1 MKRIWISAAAL
12 ATALAAATPALAQD
26 TAPADEQGSGF
37 GEIIVTAQKRAENL
51 QDVPISATVVSAD
64 QLAARQI
71 FDPAQLQLVAPSLQ
85 VKSFNAAMGASN
97 FSVRGVGT
105 LSFSNTIEASVTSV
119 IDGVVMGQPVL
130 GFMNYLDLAQIEVL
144 NGPQGMLFGKNASAG
159 LVNITTRRPELGRFS
174 GQAMGEIAQMKV
186 PGDGLLYRLQGIVNV
201 PMGDNAALRVSASQT
216 HTDPVMKNLV
226 DVPGSQYGQDQT
238 SLRAKLLWEPTPE
251 LSIFIAGDYAHSK
264 GVGSG
269 GSADRIVLPTS
280 PFAPENA
287 ALGIVAGPDNF
298 FSSYGA
304 PTRAKF
310 DVGGLQANID
320 YEFSSGHTL
329 TSITAWRK
337 FDADNLFDSDKHR
350 VDILDTNHQLTTVSQ
365 FTEEL
370 RLASPV
376 GQFFEY
382 QLGLYY
388 YNSDSDSAITAAGAF
403 GQTTPPPAGFLAW
416 TGVVQTGAMKSKS
429 YAGFGQGTLNLSDRF
444 RFTFGG
450 RYTKDKLSLNS
461 VSDATGYVVPA
472 GAVGA
477 RAQRISEENFS
488 WRLGAQYDLTDDI
501 MAYASVARGYK
512 GPGFNLTVSATAP
525 LILPEIPTSYEAGIK
540 STLLDRHLIFNI
552 SGYTSTYKD
561 FQAQAFDTSSNS
573 YVLLNAGQ
581 LKSRGFEIEAS
592 ALPTEGLVFNLGLS
606 YVDAFFSDFQQDRCY
621 VGTQA
626 GCRAN
631 NTVDSTGNR
640 LPNVPKWTVSLTGR
654 YETPVSESLAVF
666 LQGALYARTS
676 SNFSST
682 EDPSTHLPGY
692 SLFDASIGLKQIDD
706 KYKLTLFCRNC
717 FDKRQP
723 TFINANSQSRANSRA
738 PADYYHMFGLNS
750 FRTFGLSLE
759 GRF

>member
-1 MKRIWISAAAL
+1 MNRIWTSAIAL
-12 ATALAAATPALAQD
+12 TGAFAATAPALAQD
-26 TAPADEQGSGF
+26 AAPADAQGGGF

-51 QDVPISATVVSAD
+51 QDVPISATVVSSD

-71 FDPAQLQLVAPSLQ
+71 FDPSQLQLVAPSLQ
-85 VKSFNAAMGASN
+85 VKSFNAALGASN

-105 LSFSNTIEASVTSV
+105 LSFSNTIESSVTSV
-119 IDGVVMGQPVL
+119 IDGVVMGNPAL

-159 LVNITTRRPELGRFS
+159 LVNITTRRPEIGRFD
-174 GQAMGEIAQMKV
+174 GQLMGELAQMKV

-201 PMGDNAALRVSASQT
+201 PMGETAALRVSASQT
-216 HTDPVMKNLV
+216 HTDPVIKNLV
-226 DVPGSQYGQDQT
+226 NVPGSQYGQNQT

-251 LSIFIAGDYAHSK
+251 LSVYIAGDYAHSS

-269 GSADRIVLPTS
+269 GSADRIVRPTS
-280 PFAPENA
+280 LFAAENA
-287 ALGIVAGPDNF
+287 DLGIVASPGNF
-298 FSSYGA
+298 YSSYGA
-304 PTRAKF
+304 PTRASF
-310 DVGGLQANID
+310 DVGGMQANID
-320 YEFSSGHTL
+320 YEFASGHTL

-350 VDILDTNHQLTTVSQ
+350 IDILDTNHQLSTISQ

-370 RLASPV
+370 RLASPT
-376 GQFFEY
+376 GTFFEY

-388 YNSDSDSAITAAGAF
+388 FDSKSNSDITASGAY
-403 GQTTPPPAGFLAW
+403 GSTDAPPAGFDAW
-416 TGVVQTGAMKSKS
+416 LGIRSTGSMTSKS
-429 YAGFGQGTLNLSDRF
+429 YAAFGQGTLNLSDRF

-450 RYTKDKLSLNS
+450 RYTYDKLKLRS
-461 VSDATGYVVPA
+461 VSDDTGFVVPLGTA
-472 GAVGA
+472 GS
-477 RAQRISEENFS
+477 RDQRISEENFS
-488 WRLGAQYDLTDDI
+488 WRVGAQYDLTDDV

-512 GPGFNLTVSATAP
+512 GPGFNLSIDPNAP
-525 LILPEIPTSYEAGIK
+525 LIMPEIPTSYEAGIK

-552 SGYTSTYKD
+552 AGYTSTFKN
-561 FQAQAFDTSSNS
+561 FQAQAFDTASNG
-573 YVLLNAGQ
+573 YVLLNAGA

-592 ALPTEGLVFNLGLS
+592 ALPAEGLVFNLGVS
-606 YVDAFFSDFQQDRCY
+606 YVDAFFSDFQADKCY
-621 VGTQA
+621 PFQPD
-626 GCRAN
+626 CRAN
-631 NTVDSTGNR
+631 GTVDSSGNR

-654 YETPVSESLAVF
+654 YETPVSESLAMF

-682 EDPSTHLPGY
+682 EDPNTRLPGY

-706 KYKLTLFCRNC
+706 RYKLTLFCRNC

-723 TFINANSQSRANSRA
+723 TFINSNSQSRG
-738 PADYYHMFGLNS
+738 DYYHMFGLNS
-750 FRTFGLSLE
+750 FRTLGLSLE

>member
-1 MKRIWISAAAL
+1 MNRIWTS
-12 ATALAAATPALAQD
+12 ATALATVLMLAAPAYGQDVQAQD
-26 TAPADEQGSGF
+26 DGGSGGF

-51 QDVPISATVVSAD
+51 QDVPISATVVNAD

-71 FDPAQLQLVAPSLQ
+71 FDPSQLQLVAPSLQ
-85 VKSFNAAMGASN
+85 VKSFNAALGASN

-119 IDGVVMGQPVL
+119 IDGVVMGNPSL

-159 LVNITTRRPELGRFS
+159 LVNITTRRPELGRFD
-174 GQAMGEIAQMKV
+174 GQVLGEIAQMKV

-201 PMGDNAALRVSASQT
+201 PLGETAALRVSAAQT
-216 HTDPVMKNLV
+216 HTDPVITNLV
-226 DVPGSQYGQDQT
+226 DVPGSQYGQNQT
-238 SLRAKLLWEPTPE
+238 SLRAKLLWEPTSE
-251 LSIFIAGDYAHSK
+251 LSIFIAGDYAHSS

-269 GSADRIVLPTS
+269 GSADRIVRPTS
-280 PFAPENA
+280 RFAAENA
-287 ALGIVAGPDNF
+287 DLGIVAGPDNF

-304 PTRAKF
+304 PTRASF

-320 YEFSSGHTL
+320 YEFASGHSL

-337 FDADNLFDSDKHR
+337 FDANNLFDSDKHR
-350 VDILDTNHQLTTVSQ
+350 VNLLDTNHQLSKISQ

-370 RLASPV
+370 RLASPT

-388 YNSDSDSAITAAGAF
+388 YDSKSDSDITAAGAN
-403 GQTTPPPAGFLAW
+403 GQTVPPPAGFEAW
-416 TGVVQTGAMKSKS
+416 VGTRSTGSMTSQS
-429 YAGFGQGTLNLSDRF
+429 YAAFGQGTLNLSDALRL
-444 RFTFGG
+444 TFGG
-450 RYTKDKLSLNS
+450 RYTYDKLKLRS
-461 VSDATGYVVPA
+461 VSDASDFVVPLGAA
-472 GAVGA
+472 GS
-477 RAQRISEENFS
+477 RDQRISEENFS
-488 WRLGAQYDLTDDI
+488 WRVGAQYDLTDDV

-512 GPGFNLTVSATAP
+512 GPGFNLTIDPRAP
-525 LILPEIPTSYEAGIK
+525 LIMPEIPTSYEAGIK
-540 STLLDRHLIFNI
+540 STLLDRHLILNL
-552 SGYTSTYKD
+552 SGYTSTFKN
-561 FQAQAFDTSSNS
+561 FQAQAFDTASNG
-573 YVLLNAGQ
+573 YVLLNAGA

-592 ALPTEGLVFNLGLS
+592 ALPAEGLVFNLGVS
-606 YVDAFFSDFQQDRCY
+606 YVDAYFSDFQADRCY
-621 VGTQA
+621 PFQP

-631 NTVDSTGNR
+631 GTIDSSGNR
-640 LPNVPKWTVSLTGR
+640 LPNVPKWTLSLTGR
-654 YETPVSESLAVF
+654 YETPVSESMAVF
-666 LQGALYARTS
+666 VQGALYARTK

-682 EDPSTHLPGY
+682 EDPNTELPGY

-723 TFINANSQSRANSRA
+723 TFINSNSQSRG
-738 PADYYHMFGLNS
+738 DYYHMFGLSS
-750 FRTFGLSLE
+750 FRTLGLSLE

>member
-1 MKRIWISAAAL
+1 MKRIWTS
-12 ATALAAATPALAQD
+12 ATALCAVLAVTTPAFAQD
-26 TAPADEQGSGF
+26 AAPTDEQTGGF

-64 QLAARQI
+64 ALASRQI
-71 FDPAQLQLVAPSLQ
+71 FDPSQLQLVAPSLQ
-85 VKSFNAAMGASN
+85 VKSFNAALGASN
-97 FSVRGVGT
+97 FSIRGVGT
-105 LSFSNTIEASVTSV
+105 LSFSNSIEASVTSV
-119 IDGVVMGQPVL
+119 IDGVVMGNPSL

-159 LVNITTRRPELGRFS
+159 LVNITTRRPEIGRFD
-174 GQAMGEIAQMKV
+174 GQVMGEIAQMKV

-201 PMGDNAALRVSASQT
+201 PLGDKAALRVSAAQT
-216 HTDPVMKNLV
+216 HTDPVITNLV
-226 DVPGSQYGQDQT
+226 DVPGSQYGQNQT
-238 SLRAKLLWEPTPE
+238 SLRAKLLWEPTSE
-251 LSIFIAGDYAHSK
+251 LSIFIAGDYAHSS

-269 GSADRIVLPTS
+269 GSADRIVRPTS
-280 PFAPENA
+280 RFAAENA
-287 ALGIVAGPDNF
+287 ALGIVANPDNF

-304 PTRAKF
+304 PTRANF

-320 YEFSSGHTL
+320 YEFESGHTL

-350 VDILDTNHQLTTVSQ
+350 VNLLDTNHQLSTISQ

-388 YNSDSDSAITAAGAF
+388 YDSKSDSDITAAGAN
-403 GQTTPPPAGFLAW
+403 GVTAPPPAGFNAW
-416 TGVVQTGAMKSKS
+416 LGIHSTGSMTSKS
-429 YAGFGQGTLNLSDRF
+429 YAGFGQGTLNISDRF

-450 RYTKDKLSLNS
+450 RYTYDKLKLRS
-461 VSDATGYVVPA
+461 VSDAAGFVIPF
-472 GAVGA
+472 GAVGS
-477 RAQRISEENFS
+477 RNQRISEENFS
-488 WRLGAQYDLTDDI
+488 WRVGAQYDVTADV

-512 GPGFNLTVSATAP
+512 GPGFNLTIDPRAP
-525 LILPEIPTSYEAGIK
+525 LIMPEIPTSYEAGIK

-552 SGYTSTYKD
+552 SGYSSTFKN
-561 FQAQAFDTSSNS
+561 FQAQAFDTASNG
-573 YVLLNAGQ
+573 YVLLNAGE

-592 ALPTEGLVFNLGLS
+592 ALPAEGLVFNLGVS
-606 YVDAFFSDFQQDRCY
+606 YVDAFFSDFQGDRCY
-621 VGTQA
+621 PFQPNCRPNGTI
-626 GCRAN
+626 
-631 NTVDSTGNR
+631 DSSGNR

-676 SNFSST
+676 SNFSSN
-682 EDPSTHLPGY
+682 EDPNTKLPGY

-706 KYKLTLFCRNC
+706 RYKLTLFCRNC

-723 TFINANSQSRANSRA
+723 TFINSNSQSRG
-738 PADYYHMFGLNS
+738 DYYHMFGLNS
-750 FRTFGLSLE
+750 FRTLGVSLE

>member
-1 MKRIWISAAAL
+1 MNRIWISAIAL
-12 ATALAAATPALAQD
+12 TAALAAATPALAQEA
-26 TAPADEQGSGF
+26 TTDEPGGGF
-37 GEIIVTAQKRAENL
+37 GDIIVTAQKRAENL

-64 QLAARQI
+64 QLASRQI

-85 VKSFNAAMGASN
+85 VKSFNAALGASN

-105 LSFSNTIEASVTSV
+105 LSFSNTIESSVTSV
-119 IDGVVMGQPVL
+119 IDGVVMGNPAL

-159 LVNITTRRPELGRFS
+159 LVNITTRRPGIGRFD
-174 GQAMGEIAQMKV
+174 GQLMGEVAQMKV

-201 PMGDNAALRVSASQT
+201 PLGETAALRVSASQT
-216 HTDPVMKNLV
+216 HTDPVIKNLV
-226 DVPGSQYGQDQT
+226 SVPGSQYGQDQT
-238 SLRAKLLWEPTPE
+238 SMRAKLLWEPTPD
-251 LSIFIAGDYAHSK
+251 LSIYIAGDYAHSS

-269 GSADRIVLPTS
+269 GSADRIVRTTS
-280 PFAPENA
+280 LFAPENA
-287 ALGIVAGPDNF
+287 DLGIVASPDNF

-304 PTRAKF
+304 PTRATF
-310 DVGGLQANID
+310 DVGGVQANID

-350 VDILDTNHQLTTVSQ
+350 IDILDTNHQLSTIRQ

-370 RLASPV
+370 RLASPT

-388 YNSDSDSAITAAGAF
+388 FDSKSDSTIIASGAF
-403 GQTTPPPAGFLAW
+403 GESDPPPTGFDAW
-416 TGVVQTGAMKSKS
+416 LGIRSTGSMTSKS
-429 YAGFGQGTLNLSDRF
+429 YAAFGQGTLNLSDRF

-450 RYTKDKLSLNS
+450 RYTYDKLKLRSI
-461 VSDATGYVVPA
+461 SDDTGFVVPLGATGS
-472 GAVGA
+472 
-477 RAQRISEENFS
+477 RDQRISEENFS
-488 WRLGAQYDLTDDI
+488 WRVGAQYDLTDDV

-512 GPGFNLTVSATAP
+512 GPGFNLTIDPNAP
-525 LILPEIPTSYEAGIK
+525 LIMPEIPTSYEAGIK

-552 SGYTSTYKD
+552 SGYTSTFKN
-561 FQAQAFDTSSNS
+561 FQAQAFDTASNG
-573 YVLLNAGQ
+573 YVLLNAGA

-592 ALPTEGLVFNLGLS
+592 ALPAEGLVFNLGVS
-606 YVDAFFSDFQQDRCY
+606 YVDAFFSDFQADKCY
-621 VGTQA
+621 PFQPD
-626 GCRAN
+626 CRAN
-631 NTVDSTGNR
+631 GTIDSSGNR

-654 YETPVSESLAVF
+654 YETPVSESMAVF

-682 EDPSTHLPGY
+682 GDPSTRLPGY

-723 TFINANSQSRANSRA
+723 TFINSNSQSRG
-738 PADYYHMFGLNS
+738 DYYHMFGLNS
-750 FRTFGLSLE
+750 FRTLGVSLE